1 MFTPTPTPMPM
12 QPMQQLNSPEE
23 YEALRGLP
31 MAFVYKHSTRCP
43 ISTMAFQE
51 VAALN
56 EEYPDVPV
64 FVIDVVA
71 ERRLARYVA
80 ERTGITHHS
89 PQIILL
95 VHGEPAWS
103 VTHFDVRA
111 DELSE
116 RLSVLAG

>member
-1 MFTPTPTPMPM
+1 MYP
-12 QPMQQLNSPEE
+12 QPMQHLNSPEE

-43 ISTMAFQE
+43 ISAMAYNE
-51 VAALN
+51 VASLS
-56 EEYPDVPV
+56 EEHPDVPV

-71 ERRLARYVA
+71 ERPLARYVA
-80 ERTGITHHS
+80 EATGITHHS

-95 VHGEPAWS
+95 VRGQPAWS
-103 VTHFDVRA
+103 ATHFDVRA

-116 RLSVLAG
+116 RLSALVD